1 MFMLHTYRPMRLT
14 LHTDY
19 ALRTLIYLGIHTDRL
34 TSIHEI
40 AQAYG
45 ISENH
50 LIKIIH
56 RLGRGGFVETLRG
69 RRGGLRLGRPAHNIL
84 IGDVVRY
91 TEEDLGLVSC
101 MQAPA
106 EGVRPCLLVGGCS
119 LRGILNEA
127 LGSFMSVLDSYTLE
141 QAITAHERRLLDA
154 PPPTTP

>member
-1 MFMLHTYRPMRLT
+1 MRLT

-69 RRGGLRLGRPAHNIL
+69 RRGGLRLGRPAHDIL

-141 QAITAHERRLLDA
+141 QAITAHERRLLDT

>member
-69 RRGGLRLGRPAHNIL
+69 RRGGLRLGRPAHDIL

-141 QAITAHERRLLDA
+141 QAITAHERRLLDT